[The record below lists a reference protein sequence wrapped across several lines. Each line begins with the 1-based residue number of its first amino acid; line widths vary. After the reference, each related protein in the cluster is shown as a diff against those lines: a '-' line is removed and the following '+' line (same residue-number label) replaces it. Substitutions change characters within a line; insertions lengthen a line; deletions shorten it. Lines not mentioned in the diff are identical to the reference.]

1 LKEDG
6 SNGFKVLRDEE
17 GNVIK
22 EYKDPVYTPMGVF
35 ITSWARYTTITT
47 AQKCI

>member
-6 SNGFKVLRDEE
+6 SNGLRYWDEE